1 MVSWK
6 TVIGGL
12 GIRRQRGLRF
22 EIMFSL
28 GLIMFSGVVI
38 MGATALR
45 AAEKTILLQKLES
58 LTQVTRAVQ
67 LGISGWWSNDG
78 PSGDLQVV
86 LNQTAAGIGVTS
98 FKVADPGG
106 LILAGIRDHDKGI
119 TSDPFLLRAL
129 ETRAAVVPG
138 QITGKLPESASGS
151 WTFAAPVFKE
161 GVMVGAFS
169 VTYPLENL
177 GVVLNLHRKL
187 IYTFAFIDGLVIVL
201 FGGWLIGKVAIGPMV
216 RISRGAEALAS
227 GEYDARVLVQG
238 PREIVALAA
247 AFNSMAERIQAAVR
261 QQEEHLAE
269 LERTNWEL
277 LSTQREM
284 VRVEKLASVGQL
296 AAGIAHEIGNP
307 LSAILGYAS
316 ILLKE
321 EKDPEAQQYLGYI
334 EKETERIQRIIRGLL
349 DFSRPRDAQVEEL
362 RVNELVKNTIDLVAP
377 QQIFKH
383 LVVQMNL
390 TGNDPLISG
399 DSHQLQQILINIL
412 INAAQAMDGEGKLE
426 VWTESMLLLA
436 GEGTIPRR
444 RATDFRKRATDP
456 QNEDYVAMR
465 SSFPDAPLLKEGDR
479 AVAIT
484 IRDSGGGIPPEIADR
499 IFDPFFTT
507 KGLGEGTG
515 LGLAIAHGIIEAHG
529 GRLWLD
535 NPEEGGA
542 MFTVLL
548 PESDGGA
555 SEGEKDGGASEG
567 ERGREGEGLSD
578 GATGRLSGEAKK
590 TEDQNQGDE

>member
-1 MVSWK
+1 M
-6 TVIGGL
+6 G
-12 GIRRQRGLRF
+12 RQRGLRF

-67 LGISGWWSNDG
+67 LGLSGWWSKEG
-78 PSGDLQVV
+78 PSGDLQVI

-98 FKVADPGG
+98 FKVADPAGV
-106 LILAGIRDHDKGI
+106 ILAGIRDQDTGT

-129 ETRAAVVPG
+129 ETRATVVPG
-138 QITGKLPESASGS
+138 HITGKLPKSAKGS
-151 WTFAAPVFKE
+151 WTFAAPVFKD
-161 GVMVGAFS
+161 GVLVGAFS

-177 GVVLNLHRKL
+177 GVVLTLHRKL
-187 IYTFAFIDGLVIVL
+187 IYTFALVDGLMIVL
-201 FGGWLIGKVAIGPMV
+201 FGGWLIGRVAIGPMV
-216 RISRGAEALAS
+216 RISRGAESLAA
-227 GEYDARVLVQG
+227 GEYDTRVRVQG
-238 PREIVALAA
+238 AREVVALAA
-247 AFNSMAERIQAAVR
+247 AFNSMAEKVQAAVR
-261 QQEEHLAE
+261 KQEEHLAA

-277 LSTQREM
+277 MSTQREM

-316 ILLKE
+316 ILLRE
-321 EKDPEAQQYLGYI
+321 EKNPEAQQYLGYI
-334 EKETERIQRIIRGLL
+334 EKETERIQRIISGLHE
-349 DFSRPRDAQVEEL
+349 FSRPRDAKVEEL
-362 RVNELVKNTIDLVAP
+362 RVNDLVKNTIDLVTP
-377 QQIFKH
+377 QQIFRNV
-383 LVVQMNL
+383 VVQTSL
-390 TGNDPLISG
+390 TDQDPLISG

-412 INAAQAMDGEGKLE
+412 INAAQAVEGEGKLE
-426 VWTESMLLLA
+426 VRTESTVLKA
-436 GEGTIPRR
+436 GEGIAPRR
-444 RATDFRKRATDP
+444 RATDFKRRATDP

-465 SSFPDAPLLKEGDR
+465 SSSSDAPRLKEGDR
-479 AVAIT
+479 AVAIK

-507 KGLGEGTG
+507 KGQGEGTG
-515 LGLAIAHGIIEAHG
+515 LGLSIAHGIVEAHG
-529 GRLWLD
+529 GRLWLE

-548 PESDGGA
+548 PEMGGY
-555 SEGEKDGGASEG
+555 SQEGES
-567 ERGREGEGLSD
+567 GREGEVEKDDSD
-578 GATGRLSGEAKK
+578 R
-590 TEDQNQGDE
+590 